1 MELWGKKSTSVPER
15 YSSRISWAWSFI
27 KWIETPIS
35 YRDGS
40 TLPTPARNEAFYYR
54 QSHFP
59 PRTYQDKYTANTLCP
74 CSLTTTDRKVSLMNK
89 LSDLSPLPNATA
101 SSYHPPKVLQVFDNQ
116 SQFHGWCMVLR
127 CFGSFFSFLFF
138 LFSFHFLLLPSPMP
152 SKVGFIRNR
161 LEITFSPDIVLGN
174 SSFRKFSTSI
184 EDRRSFSLASISLQ
198 RE

>member
-1 MELWGKKSTSVPER
+1 MGEKVNLRARTIFLSNIMSMIVHQMNR
-15 YSSRISWAWSFI
+15 DSHFI
-27 KWIETPIS
+27 PWWFDPT
-35 YRDGS
+35 Y
-40 TLPTPARNEAFYYR
+40 LPTPARNEAFYYR

-74 CSLTTTDRKVSLMNK
+74 CSSTTTDRKVSLMNK

-138 LFSFHFLLLPSPMP
+138 LFFFSF
-152 SKVGFIRNR
+152 
-161 LEITFSPDIVLGN
+161 
-174 SSFRKFSTSI
+174 
-184 EDRRSFSLASISLQ
+184 LASSLPHA
-198 RE
+198 